1 MRVKPYFYAITHAS
15 NGMKKL
21 LCIVCFLMPAFLQA
35 QDMNQEVNQLHAWL
49 VQSEKVQLSDSVMNL
64 IQQECAS
71 KQISE
76 RNLQRN
82 LSFFKMLFNPEF
94 DTHTRIK
101 IANIII
107 GRFEETPEKIP
118 LDLVRNTK
126 RYLIQKTTK

>member
-1 MRVKPYFYAITHAS
+1 
-15 NGMKKL
+15 
-21 LCIVCFLMPAFLQA
+21 MPAFLQA
-35 QDMNQEVNQLHAWL
+35 QDMNQEVNQLHACL